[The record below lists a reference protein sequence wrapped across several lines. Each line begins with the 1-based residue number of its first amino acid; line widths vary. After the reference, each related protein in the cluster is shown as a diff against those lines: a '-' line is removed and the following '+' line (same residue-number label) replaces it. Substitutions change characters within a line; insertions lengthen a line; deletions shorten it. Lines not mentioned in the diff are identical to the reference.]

1 MRSRSISVVA
11 ASVLAACGGAPEIDV
26 DGVWADYVETGVDFP
41 TQEIECTREGV
52 LTLTQDGE
60 RFHGTFDG
68 TKTCVSGSDTFSV
81 TGRWD
86 VTHGIATKSMDLLI
100 DRPRVGFRLDEC
112 GHEGTVTGA
121 HPADTIRGGGQCSTA
136 VHVGGLDSA
145 DIVFGFTAT
154 R

>member
-60 RFHGTFDG
+60 RFHGTSA
-68 TKTCVSGSDTFSV
+68 SGWMNAATRGPSQAHIRRTRSV
-81 TGRWD
+81 
-86 VTHGIATKSMDLLI
+86 A
-100 DRPRVGFRLDEC
+100 
-112 GHEGTVTGA
+112 
-121 HPADTIRGGGQCSTA
+121 GGQCSTA